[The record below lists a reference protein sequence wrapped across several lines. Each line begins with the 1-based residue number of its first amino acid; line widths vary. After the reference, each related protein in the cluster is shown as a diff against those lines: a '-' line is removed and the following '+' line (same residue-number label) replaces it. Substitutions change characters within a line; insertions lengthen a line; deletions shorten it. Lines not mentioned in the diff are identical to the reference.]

1 MLSYLIQL
9 LPWLEPLLWILKT
22 PPRPVCGYTLFIGA
36 NIDQELLPHLLPR
49 TQLLLRL
56 ARNGTR
62 HTPSPGRDPL
72 RETKSPLLSG
82 DLTQYSWLRQYSW
95 ILADTRWNHLAILC
109 SRGTWPHP
117 TINHPLGWLFNVC
130 FFYILRTG
138 IRLFSGS
145 NGITYLRSQRYL
157 FLP

>member
-9 LPWLEPLLWILKT
+9 LPWLEPLLWTLKT
-22 PPRPVCGYTLFIGA
+22 PPGPVCGYTLFISA

-49 TQLLLRL
+49 IQLLVRL

-82 DLTQYSWLRQYSW
+82 DLTQYS
-95 ILADTRWNHLAILC
+95 
-109 SRGTWPHP
+109 
-117 TINHPLGWLFNVC
+117 
-130 FFYILRTG
+130 
-138 IRLFSGS
+138 
-145 NGITYLRSQRYL
+145 
-157 FLP
+157 